1 MPPTQV
7 CRKLTIDLHAW
18 KRLSGVVGLLGLAF
32 TLSLALLGCGGGG
45 GSASTPTANLTQNY
59 HPAGWIGSHP
69 GSAIAGLDACTKCHQ
84 LSVATAG
91 SNVPT
96 CTSTLCHHRTIPTW
110 GTVVI
115 HGSRAK
121 LASGTDGGGLVSCQ
135 LCHGKDFS
143 GGGGAKACASCHVV
157 AAPHPAKPW
166 HDLAGSNHAT
176 TNPVNAAIC
185 AQCHFPGAAANPAGH
200 PATPAPAGT
209 APGCTNNTLCHGATQ
224 ASHLVPYVGSGHT
237 GITQT
242 GFNGS
247 CASCHAV
254 SGASPMT
261 SAPLC
266 SACHQAG
273 SPLAVANCASCH
285 GKPPTG
291 ASFPNVAG
299 AHGKHNVLAGGA
311 GTCSTCHQ
319 NADTGSQTHY
329 DHANGRAGKDSLRVG
344 PGLVAFLSSYNGN
357 AGAATFNP
365 ASLTCSNVSCH
376 GGQTTPA
383 WTASGSLSTATDCA
397 KCHAL
402 GTAPGVPENN
412 SAYSGFHALHM
423 NSPAKLL
430 CTECHSMANGSSGAL
445 GHLTSLGTAAM
456 EGAAGE
462 TIALSG
468 GTYGA
473 AAKTCTVTCHGKAHA
488 AFTWTGNG
496 GVHPSGWIASHPGS
510 ALAGLNDCK
519 ACHGAQLAGGPFSEP
534 SCFTAACHHNTRPG
548 YALAGSHGLR
558 AKLAQGPSGGGL
570 ASCQACHGTAF
581 AAGLTASDGT
591 TKACTTCHGVAAPH
605 PAKPWHNA
613 TGSNHATTDA
623 TNAPVCAQCHY
634 PGAVANPA
642 GHPATP
648 APAGTAPGCFNNT
661 LCHGVEA
668 VPHALGAVWTAATSA
683 AFHGIVAK
691 RDLAYCQSCH
701 GNAGSTGFEGGA
713 AATTKCSSC
722 HVQAR
727 AHADRWYQAPGAF
740 PSYVASHRDAGN
752 RSVACALC
760 HDNTK
765 GRTAPDATAPSC
777 FSASANAVACHV
789 NGPSQ
794 PNHTIPFLG
803 GAHTAANAS
812 TFSSDCSSCHAVSG
826 TSPVAAAPLCS
837 VCHKVADPTVPLS
850 GTGTCLSCHTGTAG
864 LPTGPGG
871 ASFPSIAGAHAKHLG
886 LPTTLTCDSCHAGSG
901 AGTTS
906 HYTNANARTGIPD
919 GPAPVSINATFNAKS
934 GTAAFAPS
942 ALTCSNVSCHG
953 GQATPAWTTSG
964 SINSAADCTK
974 CHAVSQTAADTQYNN
989 AFGRH
994 SIGTHNVTAAGSTIA
1009 CTTCHNMTNGSS
1021 GALAHF
1027 KYLDTPAVDG
1037 AATGLPA
1044 DQLPSGTIVFDSAIV
1059 SGNRSYTVTTN
1070 TQGNGGCTLTCH
1082 THIHSPTYETWTAS
1096 GSPHPV
1102 PFLTGQNDSQL
1113 NGHLTVTA
1121 AGFTSDCALC
1131 HKYAGTSPNPAAPL
1145 CSVCHT
1151 QADPTVSGTDAGTC
1165 LSCHV
1170 GAAGLTSGPSGSSF
1184 PSKAGAHA
1192 KHLGLA
1198 TQLTCDTC
1206 HLGSGTGTVRH
1217 YSNANARV
1225 APPTGPATVAMDP
1238 AFNAKTGGTVAFNP
1252 TALTCS
1258 NVSCH
1263 GGQVTPNWQS
1273 GLLNASTQCTSCHA
1287 TAIQAGTATQYNDA
1301 YGRHSMGTH
1310 NVTAAGSTTACTTCH
1325 NMSNGTL
1332 GALAHFKYLNTP
1344 AVDGLNPLATPAD
1357 QLPSGT
1363 IVFDPA
1369 SVTVAPGT
1377 TPYAVNAGTQGN
1389 GGCALTC
1396 HTHIHVATVE
1406 TWTYNGPP
1414 HPVSFLGGNTDTQGN
1429 GHFTATQAT
1438 FASDCSLCHA
1448 YSGTSPNTLAPSC
1461 NVCHTLANPTAVA
1474 TGTGTCLSC
1483 HVGASGLPAGPAG
1496 AAFPSLSG
1504 KHTKHMALPTV
1515 LTCDT
1520 CHTNASTGSSIHYRN
1535 ANARIATPTGPGTV
1549 NLDATYQAQS
1559 GGTAAFNPSA
1569 LTCATVSC
1577 HGGQTTPSWQ
1587 SGTLNN
1593 ATQCSA
1599 CHAINGGSLAAQ
1611 FNDATGRHA
1620 WGTHALAAGAA
1631 APGAGCSLCHDMNTT
1646 TNSGQGAGNHFSGL
1660 DSTNVG
1666 GSNKLPST
1674 TLKFKTN
1681 DATYPI
1687 TGAGTY
1693 SITAG
1698 TPEGDGGCALTC
1710 HSLSH
1715 VPATN
1720 HWDAAKGAAAH
1731 PVPFLSS
1738 GVSSAGNHHQTT
1750 TLTQFNAECLGCH
1763 DESGTSFKAGPV
1775 CTLCHTLGSPLVVG
1789 KTAGTCL
1796 SCHVGTAFTTQGPSG
1811 AAWPSLQGAHLKHL
1825 SLLTFTRGTAIAGL
1839 PASAYPACEA
1849 CHVGAVPYD
1858 AAQTHYSNANK
1869 RAATPIL
1876 AGPASVAVTTAFNAK
1891 SGTAGFV
1898 ASASAFTCS
1907 NISCHGGQ
1915 TTPGWQAGTNP
1926 VNASTYCI
1934 ACHKVQS
1941 SVQYNDAIGRH
1952 TSPNNHNQTCDHC
1965 HDMTQAKPGAQN
1977 HWKYLDTS
1985 AVSGVSGTPTD
1996 QYPSDTIKFGGGT
2009 TPATGAMTYTVTGSS
2024 GGTTFT
2030 QGGGGCALTC
2040 HSQTHT
2046 PSSYYWNKP

>member
-7 CRKLTIDLHAW
+7 CRKLTIDLLAW
-18 KRLSGVVGLLGLAF
+18 KSFSGVVGLLGLAF

-110 GTVVI
+110 GTVAI

-121 LASGTDGGGLVSCQ
+121 LASGTDGGSLVSCQ

-143 GGGGAKACASCHVV
+143 GGGGAKACASCHGV

-209 APGCTNNTLCHGATQ
+209 APGCTNNTLCHGATL
-224 ASHLVPYVGSGHT
+224 ASHLVPFVGSGHT

-254 SGASPMT
+254 SGASPVT

-273 SPLAVANCASCH
+273 SPLVMANCASCH

-299 AHGKHNVLAGGA
+299 AHGKHNALTGGA
-311 GTCSTCHQ
+311 GACSTCHQ
-319 NADTGSQTHY
+319 NADTGTQTHY

-344 PGLVAFLSSYNGN
+344 PGLVAFLNSYNGN
-357 AGAATFNP
+357 AGPATFNP
-365 ASLTCSNVSCH
+365 ATLTCSNVSCH

-383 WTASGSLSTATDCA
+383 WTATGSLSSATDCA

-468 GTYGA
+468 GTYSA
-473 AAKTCTVTCHGKAHA
+473 AAKTCTVTCHGKTHA

-496 GVHPSGWIASHPGS
+496 GVHPTGWIASHPGS
-510 ALAGLNDCK
+510 ALAGLNGCK
-519 ACHGAQLAGGPFSEP
+519 ACHGATLAGGPFSEP
-534 SCFTAACHHNTRPG
+534 SCFTAACHHNTQPG

-558 AKLAQGPSGGGL
+558 AKLAQGSSGGGL

-581 AAGLTASDGT
+581 ASGLTASDGT

-661 LCHGVEA
+661 LCHGTEA
-668 VPHALGAVWTAATSA
+668 TPHALGAVWTTATSA
-683 AFHGIVAK
+683 AFHGIAAK

-722 HVQAR
+722 HSQAR
-727 AHADRWYQAPGAF
+727 AHSDRWYQAPGAF

-765 GRTAPDATAPSC
+765 GRTAPDVTAPSC

-794 PNHTIPFLG
+794 PNHTVPFLG
-803 GAHTAANAS
+803 GAHTSASAS
-812 TFSSDCSSCHAVSG
+812 TFTSDCSSCHGVSG
-826 TSPVAAAPLCS
+826 TSPMATAPLCS
-837 VCHKVADPTVPLS
+837 VCHKAADPTLTAS
-850 GTGTCLSCHTGTAG
+850 GAGTCLSCHTGTAG

-871 ASFPSIAGAHAKHLG
+871 ASFPSIAGAHARHLG

-901 AGTTS
+901 AGTAN
-906 HYTNANARTGIPD
+906 HYTNANARTGIPA
-919 GPAPVSINATFNAKS
+919 GPAPVSIQATFNAKS
-934 GTAAFAPS
+934 GTAAFTPS

-953 GQATPAWTTSG
+953 GQTTPAWTASG

-974 CHAVSQTAADTQYNN
+974 CHAVSLTAGDPQYNN

-994 SIGTHNVTAAGSTIA
+994 SIGTHAAHTCI
-1009 CTTCHNMTNGSS
+1009 TCHNMANGSP

-1027 KYLDTPAVDG
+1027 KYLNTPEVDG
-1037 AATGLPA
+1037 VATGSPS
-1044 DQLPSGTIVFDSAIV
+1044 DQRPSGTIEFDATV
-1059 SGNRSYTVTTN
+1059 TGLKTYTVTTN

-1082 THIHSPTYETWTAS
+1082 THLHTPTYETWNAS
-1096 GSPHPV
+1096 GSPHPI
-1102 PFLTGQNDSQL
+1102 PFGAGQIDSQL
-1113 NGHLTVTA
+1113 NEHFQVTA
-1121 AGFTSDCALC
+1121 TTFSSDCSIC
-1131 HKYAGTSPNPAAPL
+1131 HTYSGTSPNPSAPL
-1145 CSVCHT
+1145 CSVCHSRGN
-1151 QADPTVSGTDAGTC
+1151 PVSDGYGTGTC
-1165 LSCHV
+1165 QSCHEGASGLV
-1170 GAAGLTSGPSGSSF
+1170 GGPGGTSF

-1198 TQLTCDTC
+1198 TQLTCDSC
-1206 HLGSGTGTVRH
+1206 HTNAGTGSATH
-1217 YSNANARV
+1217 YLNADARIAV
-1225 APPTGPATVAMDP
+1225 PTGPATVSIDP
-1238 AFNAKTGGTVAFNP
+1238 AFVAKTGGSIAFNP
-1252 TALTCS
+1252 SLLTCS

-1263 GGQVTPNWQS
+1263 GGQSTPNWQS
-1273 GLLNASTQCTSCHA
+1273 GSLNASTQCTSCHA
-1287 TAIQAGTATQYNDA
+1287 TTVQAGTATQYNDA

-1310 NVTAAGSTTACTTCH
+1310 NVTAAGSTIACTTCH
-1325 NMSNGTL
+1325 NMNNGTL

-1344 AVDGLNPLATPAD
+1344 AVDGLNPSATPAD
-1357 QLPSGT
+1357 QLPSHT

-1369 SVTVAPGT
+1369 ALTSPGT
-1377 TPYAVNAGTQGN
+1377 YSVNAGTQGN

-1396 HTHIHVATVE
+1396 HSHIHVATVE

-1429 GHFTATQAT
+1429 GHFTATQDT
-1438 FASDCSLCHA
+1438 FTKDCSLCHA
-1448 YSGTSPNTLAPSC
+1448 YSGTSPNALAPSC

-1483 HVGASGLPAGPAG
+1483 HVGASGLPAGPTG

-1504 KHTKHMALPTV
+1504 KHAKHMALPTV

-1535 ANARIATPTGPGTV
+1535 ANARLAAPTGPGTV
-1549 NLDATYQAQS
+1549 QISATYNAQS
-1559 GGTAAFNPSA
+1559 GGTASFNPTA
-1569 LTCATVSC
+1569 LTCSTVSC

-1587 SGTLNN
+1587 SGTLNS
-1593 ATQCSA
+1593 ATQCGA

-1620 WGTHALAAGAA
+1620 WGTHALAAGAV
-1631 APGAGCSLCHDMNTT
+1631 APGAGCTLCHDMSTARHFAYLETT
-1646 TNSGQGAGNHFSGL
+1646 AVSGVA
-1660 DSTNVG
+1660 T
-1666 GSNKLPST
+1666 GSPADQLPST
-1674 TLKFKTN
+1674 TIKFKTN

-1693 SITAG
+1693 AITTG

-1720 HWDAAKGAAAH
+1720 HWDAPKGAAAH
-1731 PVPFLSS
+1731 PVPFYSAGL
-1738 GVSSAGNHHQTT
+1738 SSAGNHHQTT
-1750 TLTQFNAECLGCH
+1750 TLTQFNTECLGCH
-1763 DESGTSFKAGPV
+1763 DESGTSFKSGPV
-1775 CTLCHTLGSPLVVG
+1775 CTICHTLGSPLAAG

-1811 AAWPSLQGAHLKHL
+1811 AAWPSLKGAHLKHL
-1825 SLLTFTRGTAIAGL
+1825 SLLTFTRGTPITG
-1839 PASAYPACEA
+1839 PAATPYPTSPYPACVA
-1849 CHVGAVPYD
+1849 CHLDSLPGD
-1858 AAQTHYSNANK
+1858 STNTHYSNASK
-1869 RAATPIL
+1869 RVGAPIIS
-1876 AGPASVAVTTAFNAK
+1876 GPASVSIHPTFNAQPGLGAAFNGP
-1891 SGTAGFV
+1891 SPLPPL
-1898 ASASAFTCS
+1898 TCS
-1907 NISCHGGQ
+1907 NVSCHGGQ
-1915 TTPGWQAGTNP
+1915 VTPAWPTGTLT
-1926 VNASTYCI
+1926 VNADTYCI
-1934 ACHKVQS
+1934 ACHKAIS
-1941 SVQYNDAIGRH
+1941 TANSTQYNDATGRH
-1952 TSPNNHNQTCDHC
+1952 VSPGNHTQTCDHC
-1965 HDMTQAKPGAQN
+1965 HDMSTSTNNRTGVVN
-1977 HWKYLDTS
+1977 HFKYLDTT
-1985 AVSGVSGTPTD
+1985 AVRTVTD
-1996 QYPSDTIKFGGGT
+1996 QLSSDTIKFGGGA
-2009 TPATGAMTYTVTGSS
+2009 TPASGAMIYTVRA
-2024 GGTTFT
+2024 T
-2030 QGGGGCALTC
+2030 QGQGGCALSC
-2040 HSQTHT
+2040 HSQTHDYPT
-2046 PSSYYWNKP
+2046 NTKYTWN